1 MVGFHKHC
9 FEHTSRPNR
18 SKFVFFVFVFG
29 GGGVFDLLVFYLLF
43 IFVRFPVF
51 YVLDIGCLILN
62 VGLGIF
68 SFHGLC
74 GCLVT

>member
-1 MVGFHKHC
+1 M
-9 FEHTSRPNR
+9 
-18 SKFVFFVFVFG
+18 
-29 GGGVFDLLVFYLLF
+29 FDLLVFYLLF

-51 YVLDIGCLILN
+51 YVLDIGYLVLN
-62 VGLGIF
+62 MGLGIF

>member
-1 MVGFHKHC
+1 M
-9 FEHTSRPNR
+9 
-18 SKFVFFVFVFG
+18 
-29 GGGVFDLLVFYLLF
+29 FDLLVFYLLF